1 MFQDAILKLE
11 LEWEGNIKRIYD
23 ATQDDLK
30 KNIEYQEYLLKKF
43 TTLPV
48 HDREIH
54 EKIETTALGMYKDNN
69 GVLRHMENNSIA
81 DEDDIEKLEYNIQK
95 QMLANNKLM
104 DEEVVKWDGSS
115 FVLKPYR
122 EWKRIHGDRLKKEL
136 KPTPFSKEKHERMI
150 DKTTEI
156 NEDVF

>member
-104 DEEVVKWDGSS
+104 DEEVVRWDGAH
-115 FVLKPYR
+115 FQLKPFR
-122 EWKRIHGDRLKKEL
+122 EWRRIHEDRLKKKL
-136 KPTPFSKEKHERMI
+136 KPTPFSKERHEEMI
-150 DKTTEI
+150 ERTKEI
-156 NEDVF
+156 NEDVY

>member
-1 MFQDAILKLE
+1 MFDTTVLMADWEETSKIIHQQISDNMVKDKE
-11 LEWEGNIKRIYD
+11 L
-23 ATQDDLK
+23 
-30 KNIEYQEYLLKKF
+30 QEYMMDKY
-43 TTLPV
+43 TTLPFSE
-48 HDREIH
+48 RERH
-54 EKIETTALGMYKDNN
+54 EQIETAALNMYRDEN
-69 GVLRHMENNSIA
+69 GVVRHMENNTVA
-81 DEDDIEKLEYNIQK
+81 DENDIEKLEYNIQK